1 MIKFKDEIKSR
12 PKSEW
17 IHNKEQKQEI
27 KKQSKKELESIK
39 SQFGSANPQISKNSI
54 KRQKKR
60 DEKEMEK

>member
-39 SQFGSANPQISKNSI
+39 SQFGSANPQISKNSM
-54 KRQKKR
+54 KR
-60 DEKEMEK
+60 